1 MVIVKFKPNLSLSVT
16 VKKKT
21 KKTGTTLTAFSF
33 SQATFVID
41 MTFPIVAANC
51 FLNFL
56 PQSEIKFGLRPR
68 GRRQM
73 EK

>member
-16 VKKKT
+16 AEKKE
-21 KKTGTTLTAFSF
+21 KTGTTLTAFPF

-41 MTFPIVAANC
+41 MTSPIVAANC

-56 PQSEIKFGLRPR
+56 PQSEIKLGLRPR